1 MGSRGVSVPHVDEQA
16 HRPSRDSL
24 RISSRRIILRPLSQ
38 TMSRQ
43 MHQLIYL
50 LVALSAALTVH
61 AKTAPNSQ
69 NLILIIGDGFDDQ
82 HVTMGRNY
90 LVGMS
95 GKLILDTMP
104 YRASVQVETV
114 SEQGD
119 PLYVA
124 DSANTAT
131 SLATGGVTQIGRI
144 ATDIEDN
151 DLPTIAER
159 ALDSGFRVGLV
170 TTSSLTDATP
180 ASFLAHV
187 SARSCEGPEEV
198 LGSTYYGIPQPACL
212 DDARDNGGPGSIIE
226 QLVNSGAQVLLGGGT
241 RFLEQTTID
250 DETVAAMAAGRGY
263 RILSRDTDLESVPP
277 DRPIL
282 GTFDEETL
290 EVRWRGTGGRVG
302 EETKISWL
310 HHLSDYLG
318 GTEEPEPMS
327 CEPNPDY
334 EGTPSL
340 ASMTDLALRHLSRD
354 NDRGF
359 FLMIESASIDK
370 QSHERNPCG
379 SIGEIEQLE
388 ESLTL
393 ALSFA
398 AQHPDTAIF
407 VTADHAQAAQILPE
421 PSLYSDYP
429 VPIYSP
435 GLTAR
440 VATPEGG
447 MMRIN
452 YATNNGFSEE
462 HTGANVPL
470 FANDI
475 AGPWLSPFLRQR
487 EVHDA
492 MSGFLF
498 GTRELDTE

>member
-1 MGSRGVSVPHVDEQA
+1 MPGPLQA
-16 HRPSRDSL
+16 DNRN
-24 RISSRRIILRPLSQ
+24 
-38 TMSRQ
+38 
-43 MHQLIYL
+43 
-50 LVALSAALTVH
+50 V
-61 AKTAPNSQ
+61 
-69 NLILIIGDGFDDQ
+69 ILIIGDGFDDQ

-95 GKLILDTMP
+95 GKLGLDRLP
-104 YRASVQVETV
+104 FRASVQIETL
-114 SEQGD
+114 STSGD

-131 SLATGGVTQIGRI
+131 SLATGGITNIGRI
-144 ATDIEDN
+144 ATDIHDE

-159 ALDSGFRVGLV
+159 ALQKRFRVGLV

-198 LGSTYYGIPQPACL
+198 LGSTYYGIAQPACL
-212 DDARDNGGPGSIIE
+212 SDARDNGGPGSIIE
-226 QLVNSGAQVLLGGGT
+226 QLLDSGAQILLGGGT
-241 RFLEQTTID
+241 KFLKQTTID
-250 DETVAAMAAGRGY
+250 GDSVRDMAVSRGY
-263 RILSRDTDLESVPP
+263 QVL
-277 DRPIL
+277 DRNTNLDNVASEQPLI
-282 GTFDEETL
+282 GTFDDETL
-290 EVRWRGTGGRVG
+290 EVRWRGTDARVG
-302 EETKISWL
+302 EPTETSWL

-318 GTEEPEPMS
+318 DTEEPEPMH
-327 CEPNPDY
+327 CEANPDY

-340 ASMTDLALRHLSRD
+340 ASMTRLALRHLSAD

-370 QSHERNPCG
+370 ESHKRNPCG

-388 ESLTL
+388 E
-393 ALSFA
+393 ALSLSLGFA
-398 AQHPDTAIF
+398 AEQGNTAVI

-421 PSLYSDYP
+421 PSLYAHYP
-429 VPIYSP
+429 IPIYSP

-440 VATPEGG
+440 IITPEGG
-447 MMRIN
+447 IMRIN

-470 FANDI
+470 FANKV
-475 AGPWLSPFLRQR
+475 AGRWLKPFLRQR

-492 MSGFLF
+492 MSAFLF
-498 GTRELDTE
+498 EEPTVSETTAPEPE

>member
-1 MGSRGVSVPHVDEQA
+1 MHKLLCQ
-16 HRPSRDSL
+16 
-24 RISSRRIILRPLSQ
+24 II
-38 TMSRQ
+38 
-43 MHQLIYL
+43 
-50 LVALSAALTVH
+50 ALSAALSL
-61 AKTAPNSQ
+61 TAQTTASSR

-90 LVGMS
+90 LAGMS
-95 GKLILDTMP
+95 GKLILDKMP

-114 SEQGD
+114 SEQGQ

-159 ALDSGFRVGLV
+159 ALKNGFRVGLV

-226 QLVNSGAQVLLGGGT
+226 QMVESGAQVLLGGGT
-241 RFLEQTTID
+241 KFLEQTNIDGETI
-250 DETVAAMAAGRGY
+250 AAMAAGRGY
-263 RILSRDTDLESVPP
+263 RILDRDTDLGSVSPEW
-277 DRPIL
+277 PIL

-290 EVRWRGTGGRVG
+290 EVRWRGAGGRVG
-302 EETKISWL
+302 EETETSWL

-318 GTEEPEPMS
+318 DAEEPEPMS

-340 ASMTDLALRHLSRD
+340 ASMTELALRHLSRD
-354 NDRGF
+354 NDRGI

-370 QSHERNPCG
+370 QSHKRNPCG

-388 ESLTL
+388 ESLAL

-398 AQHPDTAIF
+398 AQHPDTAIL

-421 PSLYSDYP
+421 PSLYSNYP
-429 VPIYSP
+429 IPIYSP

-440 VATPEGG
+440 IATPEGS

-470 FANDI
+470 FANDV
-475 AGPWLSPFLRQR
+475 ASRWLSPFLRQR

-492 MSGFLF
+492 MSAFLF
-498 GTRELDTE
+498 GTREPNTE

>member
-1 MGSRGVSVPHVDEQA
+1 MPHVDAQA
-16 HRPSRDSL
+16 HRPSRESL

-43 MHQLIYL
+43 MHQLIICL
-50 LVALSAALTVH
+50 LFALSAALTAH

-114 SEQGD
+114 SEQGQ

-151 DLPTIAER
+151 DLTTIAER

-241 RFLEQTTID
+241 KFLEQTTID

-263 RILSRDTDLESVPP
+263 RILGRDTHLESVPP

-282 GTFDEETL
+282 GAFDEETL
-290 EVRWRGTGGRVG
+290 EVRWRGTSGRIG
-302 EETKISWL
+302 EETKTSWL
-310 HHLSDYLG
+310 HYLSDYLG
-318 GTEEPEPMS
+318 VTEEPEPMS

-340 ASMTDLALRHLSRD
+340 ASMTDLALRHLSQD
-354 NDRGF
+354 NDHGF

-370 QSHERNPCG
+370 QSHKRNPCG

-398 AQHPDTAIF
+398 AQHPDTAIL

-421 PSLYSDYP
+421 PSLYSKYP

-470 FANDI
+470 FANDV

-492 MSGFLF
+492 MSAFLF
-498 GTRELDTE
+498 DTQDLDAE

>member
-1 MGSRGVSVPHVDEQA
+1 
-16 HRPSRDSL
+16 
-24 RISSRRIILRPLSQ
+24 
-38 TMSRQ
+38 
-43 MHQLIYL
+43 MHKLLCLIMAL
-50 LVALSAALTVH
+50 TSALSVCAETAA
-61 AKTAPNSQ
+61 NSR
-69 NLILIIGDGFDDQ
+69 NLILIIGDGLDDQ

-95 GKLILDTMP
+95 GKLTLDAMP
-104 YRASVQVETV
+104 YRASVQVETI
-114 SEQGD
+114 SEQGQ

-131 SLATGGVTQIGRI
+131 SLATGGITQIGRI

-151 DLPTIAER
+151 DLTTIAER
-159 ALDSGFRVGLV
+159 LLDNGFRVGLV

-187 SARSCEGPEEV
+187 SSRSCEGPEEV

-212 DDARDNGGPGSIIE
+212 ADARDNGGPGSIIE

-241 RFLEQTTID
+241 KFLEQTTID
-250 DETVAAMAAGRGY
+250 GETVAAMATKQGY
-263 RILSRDTDLESVPP
+263 RILGRETDLDSVPP
-277 DRPIL
+277 GRPVL

-290 EVRWRGTGGRVG
+290 EVRWRGTDARVG
-302 EETKISWL
+302 EETETSWL

-318 GTEEPEPMS
+318 DTEEPEPMS

-334 EGTPSL
+334 EGTPAL
-340 ASMTDLALRHLSRD
+340 ASMTDLALRHLSQD

-370 QSHERNPCG
+370 QSHKRNPCG

-388 ESLTL
+388 ESLAL

-398 AQHPDTAIF
+398 GQHPDTAIL

-421 PSLYSDYP
+421 PSLYSSYP
-429 VPIYSP
+429 IPIYSP
-435 GLTAR
+435 GLVAR
-440 VATPEGG
+440 IATPEGG

-462 HTGANVPL
+462 HTGANIPL
-470 FANDI
+470 FANDV
-475 AGPWLSPFLRQR
+475 AAPWLGPFLRQR

-492 MSGFLF
+492 MSAFLL
-498 GTRELDTE
+498 GTREINTE

>member
-1 MGSRGVSVPHVDEQA
+1 MHKLLCLILALSPTLISYAENT
-16 HRPSRDSL
+16 S
-24 RISSRRIILRPLSQ
+24 SSR
-38 TMSRQ
+38 
-43 MHQLIYL
+43 
-50 LVALSAALTVH
+50 
-61 AKTAPNSQ
+61 

-90 LVGMS
+90 LAGMS

-114 SEQGD
+114 SKQGH

-131 SLATGGVTQIGRI
+131 SLATGGVTEIGRI

-151 DLPTIAER
+151 DLTTIAER
-159 ALDSGFRVGLV
+159 ALDAGLRVGLV

-212 DDARDNGGPGSIIE
+212 SDARDNGGPGSIIE
-226 QLVNSGAQVLLGGGT
+226 QLINSGAQVLLGGGT
-241 RFLEQTTID
+241 KFLEQSTID
-250 DETVAAMAAGRGY
+250 DETVAEMAVGRGY
-263 RILSRDTDLESVPP
+263 RILDRSTDLSSVPHSKSL
-277 DRPIL
+277 L

-290 EVRWRGTGGRVG
+290 EVRWQGTDARVG
-302 EETKISWL
+302 EETETSWL
-310 HHLSDYLG
+310 HHVSDYLG
-318 GTEEPEPMS
+318 DTEQPEPMA

-340 ASMTDLALRHLSRD
+340 ASLTDLALRHLSQD

-370 QSHERNPCG
+370 ESHTRNPCG

-388 ESLTL
+388 ESLAL
-393 ALSFA
+393 ALAFA
-398 AQHPDTAIF
+398 SKHPNTGIL

-421 PSLYSDYP
+421 PSLYSNYP
-429 VPIYSP
+429 IPIYSP

-440 VATPEGG
+440 VKTPEGG

-470 FANDI
+470 FANNVI
-475 AGPWLSPFLRQR
+475 GHQLAPFLRQR
-487 EVHDA
+487 EIHDA
-492 MSGFLF
+492 MSTFLL
-498 GTRELDTE
+498 GQSNADTDTVPAGD

>member
-1 MGSRGVSVPHVDEQA
+1 MHKFLCLIIILIPALSTHAETA
-16 HRPSRDSL
+16 H
-24 RISSRRIILRPLSQ
+24 SSR
-38 TMSRQ
+38 
-43 MHQLIYL
+43 
-50 LVALSAALTVH
+50 
-61 AKTAPNSQ
+61 

-90 LVGMS
+90 LAGMS
-95 GKLILDTMP
+95 GRLTLDTLP

-114 SEQGD
+114 SEQGQ

-144 ATDIEDN
+144 ATDIQDS
-151 DLPTIAER
+151 DLTTIAER
-159 ALDSGFRVGLV
+159 ALNSGFRVGLV

-212 DDARDNGGPGSIIE
+212 SDARDNGGPGSIIE

-241 RFLEQTTID
+241 KFLKQNTID
-250 DETVAAMAAGRGY
+250 GETVAEMAAARGY
-263 RILSRDTDLESVPP
+263 RILNRETDLESVPL
-277 DRPIL
+277 DAPIL
-282 GTFDEETL
+282 GTFDDETL
-290 EVRWRGTGGRVG
+290 EVRWRGTDARVG
-302 EETKISWL
+302 EATETSWL

-318 GTEEPEPMS
+318 DAEEPEPMA
-327 CEPNPDY
+327 CEANPDY
-334 EGTPSL
+334 SGTPSL
-340 ASMTDLALRHLSRD
+340 ASMTRLAIKHLSTD
-354 NDRGF
+354 NHRGF

-370 QSHERNPCG
+370 QSHKRNPCG

-388 ESLTL
+388 EALML
-393 ALSFA
+393 AMEFA
-398 AQHPDTAIF
+398 AIHPDTGII

-421 PSLYSDYP
+421 PSLYSNYP
-429 VPIYSP
+429 IPIYSP

-440 VATPEGG
+440 IETPEGS

-470 FANDI
+470 FANDVMSQQL
-475 AGPWLSPFLRQR
+475 APFLRQR
-487 EVHDA
+487 EVHAA
-492 MSGFLF
+492 MSAFLLNAD
-498 GTRELDTE
+498 GAQTPPSPKDD